1 MSRAPAGV
9 RLTAAQAAQLFLG
22 AQGLLEDPRRPATKA
37 ALSKLIHGLG
47 FVQLDTINVL
57 ARAHDLTLFS
67 RLHGYKPKHLAALVE
82 RDRVLFE
89 HWTHDASLIP
99 VVWYAHWKPRFR
111 MSAQRL
117 QDRAWW
123 AQHLGADGERVVDHV
138 RERIRREGPL
148 RSADFLHEKKRGEWW
163 GWTPQKAAL
172 EYLWRCGELAVARRV
187 HFHKVYD
194 LAERVLPEPSARPD
208 PDPDSHV
215 EWVCAGAAERLAVF
229 TSRELAAFW
238 NDLGTIDAAGA
249 TAWCEKALKE
259 GRLVP
264 VTVPGADGSEPRPA
278 WVLADWKACL
288 TRLDRTA
295 ESLEG
300 MRFLSPFDPV
310 IRDRARCLRRF
321 GFDYR
326 FEAYVPETKRVFG
339 YYVLPIL
346 EGDRLVGR
354 VDLKLHRD
362 RGVLEVKGLWWE
374 SGINATAARKRK
386 LRAALERLATFVD
399 AVDVQNDKER
409 VATDGHS
416 GTGP

>member
-1 MSRAPAGV
+1 VESLPVTSRVSKASAGV
-9 RLTAAQAAQLFLG
+9 RLTAAQAAELFLG
-22 AQGLLEDPRRPATKA
+22 AQGLLEDPGRPATKA
-37 ALSKLIHGLG
+37 ALSKLIHRLG

-82 RDRVLFE
+82 KDRVLFE

-117 QDRAWW
+117 QDSAWW
-123 AQHLGADGERVVDHV
+123 THHLGADGERVVDHV
-138 RERIRREGPL
+138 RERIRQEGPL
-148 RSADFLHEKKRGEWW
+148 RSADFMHEKKRGEWW
-163 GWTPQKAAL
+163 EWTPQKAAL

-194 LAERVLPEPSARPD
+194 LAERVLPEAGARPD
-208 PDPDSHV
+208 PDPDAHI
-215 EWVCAGAAERLAVF
+215 EWVCTSAAERLAVF
-229 TSRELAAFW
+229 TPRELATFW
-238 NDLGTIDAAGA
+238 SALGTVDAAGA
-249 TAWCEKALKE
+249 TRWCVSASKE

-264 VTVPGADGSEPRPA
+264 ATVPGADGSARRQA
-278 WVLADWKACL
+278 WVVADWRVRVV
-288 TRLDRTA
+288 RLAGRSDG
-295 ESLEG
+295 LEG

-326 FEAYVPETKRVFG
+326 FEAYVPQSKRLFG

-346 EGDRLVGR
+346 EGRHLVGR

-362 RGVLEVKGLWWE
+362 RALLEVKGLWWE
-374 SGINATAARKRK
+374 PGIKASSARKRK
-386 LRAALERLATFVD
+386 LRDALAKLATFVD
-399 AVDVQNDKER
+399 AVDVQG
-409 VATDGHS
+409 AG
-416 GTGP
+416 